1 LPDVLQQVV
10 DTVNYTFDMRKKIS
24 TNMETLRAKANRIV
38 AYGINHDE
46 SFLALTLMSN
56 VTVAAQHEWGHEFRP
71 AIQTIRMQYPYNHT
85 HNATSLNKIMQEL
98 AAVDA
103 VRSLKESVSLLQQ
116 LMQSS
121 QEYQESAMA
130 ATSDSESSGDRKTR
144 SSNRSGRG
152 RSKSRKSRGS
162 GRGEKNTCTHYKKYR
177 RKKAHPNIPEEKC
190 FWNKAYKGYCKD

>member
-1 LPDVLQQVV
+1 
-10 DTVNYTFDMRKKIS
+10 MRKKIS

-177 RKKAHPNIPEEKC
+177 RKRHIPTFLRRNAFGTRHTKAIARIE
-190 FWNKAYKGYCKD
+190 FATR